1 MLVPLVAE
9 DEELSYSMGPKARAS
24 SELGLS
30 GQCSVCLVHPQ
41 GKIWLYWT
49 PEMQQM
55 GSSPVYVPER
65 FFFFYIVFLLVYF
78 LKN

>member
-9 DEELSYSMGPKARAS
+9 NEELSYSMGPKARAS

-30 GQCSVCLVHPQ
+30 GQCSVCLVYPQ

-55 GSSPVYVPER
+55 GSSRVYVLER
-65 FFFFYIVFLLVYF
+65 FFFYIVFLLVYF